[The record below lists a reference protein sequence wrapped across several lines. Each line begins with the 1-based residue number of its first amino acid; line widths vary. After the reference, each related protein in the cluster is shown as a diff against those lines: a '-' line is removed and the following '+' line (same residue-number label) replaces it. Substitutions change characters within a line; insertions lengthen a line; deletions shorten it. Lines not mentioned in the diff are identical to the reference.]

1 MATHE
6 VLFQPLTIKGVTI
19 PNRFVSTSHQPGYAA
34 RGRVTERYLRYEAE
48 KARGG
53 VGLVQF
59 AGATSVSI
67 ENCYYYGQ
75 LDATTDAVVPD
86 LQRMADAIHRHGAA
100 CTAQLTHGGRRER
113 YDIANWIPAFG
124 ASCRRELKHRAFPA
138 VLEPRDLRR
147 IADDFA
153 RAARRVR
160 DGGVDGVE
168 ISCIPTGII
177 GQFWSPLT
185 NVRGDEYGGS
195 LANRMRF
202 GLDLLER
209 VWAEVGDDYVV
220 GIRLSADEMSE
231 GGLDNAEMSEI
242 ARRHVATGLVDF
254 VSVVGGHSSDYKS
267 THDMYPSMRAPGAP
281 YLAVAR
287 AVKEQV
293 DVPLLHAT
301 RIRDAATAAYAV
313 ENGFVDLVG
322 MTRAFIADPHHVI
335 KLREGREAEIRPCV
349 GASYCVDRVST
360 GHEAL
365 CLHNVATS
373 REQYLD
379 QAIVRSGAGV
389 RRVAVIGG
397 GPAGLE
403 SARIAAARGHEVTLF
418 EAGPRLGG
426 QLLLAARGTWRRDLG
441 SIVDWLAGEVERL
454 GVDLRLNRLV
464 SADEVREGDPEVVIA
479 ATGGLPEV
487 GHFVGA
493 EHALTTW
500 DLLSG
505 QVEPGKDVL
514 LFDEAGAHAGLSTAE
529 FIARRGSKVEL
540 VTPDRVHG
548 AEVGV
553 INIAAHMTGL
563 YGAGVRMTTDLRL
576 CEIRRS
582 GNELVARL
590 ANVFTGDVEERVVDQ
605 VVGDYGT
612 SPNDALYEELKPDS
626 SNLGETDLHA
636 LASFRAQSLERN
648 PSGPYSLFRLG
659 DAWASRNVHAA
670 MLDAARVCQRL

>member
-1 MATHE
+1 MAAYD
-6 VLFQPLTIKGVTI
+6 VLFQPLAIKSVTI

-34 RGRVTERYLRYEAE
+34 QGRVTERYLRYEVE

-75 LDATTDAVVPD
+75 LDATTDAIVAD
-86 LQRMADAIHRHGAA
+86 LQRMADAIHKHGAV

-113 YDIANWIPAFG
+113 PDIANWIPAFG

-138 VLEPRDLRR
+138 ALEPRDICR
-147 IADDFA
+147 IAADFA

-185 NVRGDEYGGS
+185 NVRRDEFGGS

-202 GLDLLER
+202 GLDVLER
-209 VWAEVGDDYVV
+209 VRAAVGDDYVV

-231 GGLDNAEMSEI
+231 GGLDRGQMAEI

-267 THDMYPSMRAPGAP
+267 THEMYPGMHAPGAP
-281 YLAVAR
+281 YLDIAR

-301 RIRDAATAAYAV
+301 RITDAATAAYAV
-313 ENGFVDLVG
+313 DKGIVDLVG
-322 MTRAFIADPHHVI
+322 MTRAFIADPHHVN
-335 KLREGREAEIRPCV
+335 KLREGREEEVRPCV
-349 GASYCVDRVST
+349 GAAYCVDRVST
-360 GHEAL
+360 GREAL

-373 REQYLD
+373 REEHLD
-379 QAIVRSGAGV
+379 QRIAGSGGRA
-389 RRVAVIGG
+389 RRVIVVGG

-426 QLLLAARGTWRRDLG
+426 QLLLAARGTWRRDLR

-454 GVDLRLNRLV
+454 GVQVRLNHLA
-464 SADEVREGDPEVVIA
+464 SAEDVRESDPEVVVI

-487 GHFVGA
+487 GHFSGA
-493 EHALTTW
+493 GHALTTW
-500 DLLSG
+500 DLLSS
-505 QVEPGKDVL
+505 QIEPGREVL
-514 LFDEAGAHAGLSTAE
+514 VFDEAGAHAGLSAAE
-529 FIARRGSKVEL
+529 FIARRGSSVEL

-553 INIAAHMTGL
+553 INIAAHMSEL
-563 YGAGVRMTTDLRL
+563 YRAGVRMTTDLRL
-576 CEIRRS
+576 CEVGRR
-582 GNELVARL
+582 GKRLVARL
-590 ANVFTGDVEERVVDQ
+590 ANTFTGDVEERVVDQ

-612 SPNDALYEELKPDS
+612 TPNDGLYEELKPGS
-626 SNLGETDLHA
+626 SNLGELDLHA
-636 LASFRAQSLERN
+636 LAAFEAQSLELN
-648 PSGPYSLFRLG
+648 PRARFALFRLG